1 MPILAAIGETSEA
14 EYVIEV
20 AADLARAYDEPLS
33 VLHVIPEDE
42 ARAHFESLRE
52 IPEYKD
58 LSIGHEDDRAVEI
71 AETAIEAWDGS
82 PEAVEVRGLGKVG
95 DPSATILE
103 QADALGARYIVI
115 GGRRRSPAGKAIFGS
130 VTQSVLL
137 DSSIPVVTVMRG
149 G

>member
-20 AADLARAYDEPLS
+20 AVDLARAYDEPLS

-42 ARAHFESLRE
+42 ARAHFESLRKL
-52 IPEYKD
+52 PEYED
-58 LSIGHEDDRAVEI
+58 LSIGHEDDRAAEV

-82 PEAVEVRGLGKVG
+82 PEAVDVHGLGKIG
-95 DPSATILE
+95 GPSETILE

-115 GGRRRSPAGKAIFGS
+115 GGRRRTPAGKAIFGS

-137 DSSIPVVTVMRG
+137 GSSIPVVTVMRG